1 MWVIYQGVEERKNM
15 VSNAGNK
22 FDCFV
27 LHGIK
32 KGYQGEPDKPYEKI
46 LFPSTAIT
54 VVERGLLRNGMS
66 LLQFLQK
73 ACQPGDLLDVKSE
86 RDRNGTWRWT
96 QIEKKGDNI
105 PTYEPLSDED
115 FSKLSTVAAPAV
127 SAAPSVT
134 PSSVSPSEVS
144 PTQLGRPW

>member
-1 MWVIYQGVEERKNM
+1 MWVIYQGIEERKNM
-15 VSNAGNK
+15 VSQAGNK

-27 LHGIK
+27 LQGIK
-32 KGYQGEPDKPYEKI
+32 KGYNGEPDKPYEKI
-46 LFPSTAIT
+46 LFPNTTIT
-54 VVERGLLRNGMS
+54 VIERGLLRNGMS

-73 ACQPGDLLDVKSE
+73 ACKPGDLLIVKSE

-96 QIEKKGDNI
+96 QIEKKDDSM

-115 FSKLSTVAAPAV
+115 FNKLSTVAAPAV